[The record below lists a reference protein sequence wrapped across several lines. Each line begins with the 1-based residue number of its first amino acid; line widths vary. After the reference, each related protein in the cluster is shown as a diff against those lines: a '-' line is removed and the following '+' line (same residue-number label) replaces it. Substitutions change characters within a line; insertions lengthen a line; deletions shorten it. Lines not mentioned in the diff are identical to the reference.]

1 MDMNAQIMLNIVYL
15 PSTEVQNKTNS
26 LSTSKENAM
35 FSSPLLPPVEKSKKR
50 AKIRK
55 NKKRV
60 KAHKRHKIN
69 LSPNEDPFK
78 QERVL
83 FLILGILAILLAV
96 AALVLVLNFTLNPA
110 LLWSACAFFFS
121 FGILFL
127 AVAVGFLDPFF

>member
-1 MDMNAQIMLNIVYL
+1 MGINAQIMLNIVYL
-15 PSTEVQNKTNS
+15 PSTEVQNTTNNFS
-26 LSTSKENAM
+26 ASKENKM
-35 FSSPLLPPVEKSKKR
+35 LSSALPPLVKKSKKR
-50 AKIRK
+50 SKIRK
-55 NKKRV
+55 NKKRI
-60 KAHKRHKIN
+60 KAHKRHKVN

-96 AALVLVLNFTLNPA
+96 TALVLVLNFTLNPA